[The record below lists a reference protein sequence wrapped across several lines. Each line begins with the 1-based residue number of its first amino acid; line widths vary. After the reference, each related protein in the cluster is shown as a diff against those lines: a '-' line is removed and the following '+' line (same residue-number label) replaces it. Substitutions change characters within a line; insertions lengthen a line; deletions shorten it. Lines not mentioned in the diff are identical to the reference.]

1 MILSF
6 EIFSYVQYIITSC
19 PSTVASLPYKHVC
32 LRIEILGFTEAQV
45 EYVCSYI
52 LCIQ

>member
-1 MILSF
+1 M
-6 EIFSYVQYIITSC
+6 YIITSC
-19 PSTVASLPYKHVC
+19 PFAVASLPYKHVHPK
-32 LRIEILGFTEAQV
+32 IEILGFTEGQV